1 MLMGDYLHKKITG
14 IYIIILVAAA
24 LFIFVDFS
32 LADYISDNSD
42 RWKEYYRDI
51 YPPVV
56 VNRWYVPFTTENRN
70 DIHTVRVIS
79 AFGTARYSY
88 VRGHIHTGVDIIP
101 RRRVIGEYVYVYP
114 LAEGIV
120 CSIHLGHP
128 HRTIVI
134 KHRLLNGTIIFSS
147 YKHLQEI
154 YVTNG
159 ERVSPSRKLARLY
172 TRREARALGGS
183 YDHLHLEIRKGFDDF
198 GVASWATMS
207 QKELRRRFYDP
218 WIFMRQRV
226 K

>member
-1 MLMGDYLHKKITG
+1 MLRGDYTDKKITG
-14 IYIIILVAAA
+14 ISIVILVAAA
-24 LFIFVDFS
+24 LLVFSDFS
-32 LADYISDNSD
+32 LAGYIEDNSA
-42 RWKEYYRDI
+42 RWKEYYREI
-51 YPPVV
+51 YPPAVAR
-56 VNRWYVPFTTENRN
+56 RWYVPFNTEKRN
-70 DIHTVRVIS
+70 DIHTVRAIS

-101 RRRVIGEYVYVYP
+101 RRMRGKHVYVYP
-114 LAEGIV
+114 LAEGVV

-134 KHRLLNGTIIFSS
+134 KHRLLHGTIIFSS

-159 ERVSPSRKLARLY
+159 ERVSPSRKLGRLY

-207 QKELRRRFYDP
+207 QKELRRRFHDP
-218 WIFMRQRV
+218 WVFMKKWV